1 MPPNSLARH
10 PTIAAAARLAGH
22 RGASAF
28 GEFAARLDGA
38 PRVERGRAVPET
50 GERARETARGPTS
63 PGAGQ
68 AGPGELPD
76 IVRRRNAAVSIVRR
90 RNAAVSIVRATGRF
104 DRLPRANRHHA
115 AAPDRPATPPLR
127 QRVPDGPIGPRHREN
142 RTATFE
148 QARGRGGRS

>member
-10 PTIAAAARLAGH
+10 PTIAAAARLARH

-50 GERARETARGPTS
+50 GERARETARGPAS

-76 IVRRRNAAVSIVRR
+76 IVRR

-142 RTATFE
+142 RTVTFE
-148 QARGRGGRS
+148 QARGRGSQS